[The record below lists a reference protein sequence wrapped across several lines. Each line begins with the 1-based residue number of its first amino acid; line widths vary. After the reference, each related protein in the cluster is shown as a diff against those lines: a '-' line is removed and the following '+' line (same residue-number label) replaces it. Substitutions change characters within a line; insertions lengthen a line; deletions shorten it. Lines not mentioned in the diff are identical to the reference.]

1 MYVTMG
7 FMGPIIY
14 FITDK
19 CCQMELLKVSLKASK
34 GASLMILF
42 WGGGLSFK
50 MWHILGTKG
59 EMMLRSQLLEYLI
72 PALADVL

>member
-1 MYVTMG
+1 M
-7 FMGPIIY
+7 Y

-34 GASLMILF
+34 GASLRMILF
-42 WGGGLSFK
+42 WGGVLSFK

-59 EMMLRSQLLEYLI
+59 EMMPGSQLLEY
-72 PALADVL
+72 